1 MKRRRFEFV
10 KKTRKRLD
18 DQLKSNVRKRRKR
31 ILLKRIFKKKKK

>member
-1 MKRRRFEFV
+1 MKRRRFEFA

-31 ILLKRIFKKKKK
+31 ILLKKIFKKK